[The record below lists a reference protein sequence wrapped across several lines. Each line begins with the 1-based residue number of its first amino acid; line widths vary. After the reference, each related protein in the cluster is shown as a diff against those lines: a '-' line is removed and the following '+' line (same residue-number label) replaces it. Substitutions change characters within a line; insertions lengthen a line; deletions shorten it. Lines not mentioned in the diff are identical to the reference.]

1 MSSQWHK
8 QIIGLN
14 SFDLCSCAADA
25 AGRMWNR
32 STYLKLRTWNFF
44 KNLRSM
50 EFPQVIVG
58 YEWASGS
65 ELGVIMRP
73 NTSFQP
79 EERRTNLS
87 LLFVWRP
94 QTGTMDGRRVLLF
107 VCLELVNLMSGLGA
121 ENVWP
126 NPSFAPLQIIIRRVD
141 AAASSQFF
149 YFLKKMNWA
158 SARQKVSFSTVSMP
172 LEVDISFLFCFL
184 KKSSKQIW
192 RRADVLITFSSSP
205 ASSCCPAKRGRPLIY
220 GDVLIGRA

>member
-1 MSSQWHK
+1 
-8 QIIGLN
+8 
-14 SFDLCSCAADA
+14 
-25 AGRMWNR
+25 
-32 STYLKLRTWNFF
+32 
-44 KNLRSM
+44 M

-149 YFLKKMNWA
+149 CFLKKMNWA
-158 SARQKVSFSTVSMP
+158 SARQKVSFSTVSM
-172 LEVDISFLFCFL
+172 LTAGYFLSFFSFF
-184 KKSSKQIW
+184 KKKVPNKNEDAPTW
-192 RRADVLITFSSSP
+192 
-205 ASSCCPAKRGRPLIY
+205 
-220 GDVLIGRA
+220 